1 MREVWKDNFKIL
13 IVLFGRKEK
22 VDPMRVGGLL
32 ELELQT
38 VYISV
43 IFELFYNQ
51 SIQLYNQEI
60 LKYLHFET
68 KKQIPLLALTLV
80 VIFSCTSGQSRK
92 MEGHSVAKA
101 EGKWSR
107 GQRPRGQEGA
117 RAPSPGCLR
126 G

>member
-22 VDPMRVGGLL
+22 VGPMKVGGLL

-60 LKYLHFET
+60 
-68 KKQIPLLALTLV
+68 
-80 VIFSCTSGQSRK
+80 
-92 MEGHSVAKA
+92 
-101 EGKWSR
+101 
-107 GQRPRGQEGA
+107 
-117 RAPSPGCLR
+117 
-126 G
+126 

>member
-1 MREVWKDNFKIL
+1 
-13 IVLFGRKEK
+13 
-22 VDPMRVGGLL
+22 MRVGGLL